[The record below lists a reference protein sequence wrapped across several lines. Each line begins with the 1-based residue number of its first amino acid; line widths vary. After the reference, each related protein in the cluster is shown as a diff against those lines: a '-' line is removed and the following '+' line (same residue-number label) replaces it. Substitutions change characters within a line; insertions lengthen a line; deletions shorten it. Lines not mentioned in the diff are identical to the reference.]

1 MNLQSLKTLNDHFLL
16 TQTVFKIF
24 FQKQQHSRTFPI
36 FSMWIGMVY
45 ERLIVTIT
53 MRVPKRSDTTKSV
66 SSGLLTHSFP
76 IHPFSTP

>member
-16 TQTVFKIF
+16 TQTVFKNF
-24 FQKQQHSRTFPI
+24 FQKQRHSRTFPI

-45 ERLIVTIT
+45 ERLIVMMTV
-53 MRVPKRSDTTKSV
+53 RVPKRSDTTKSV
-66 SSGLLTHSFP
+66 SSELLTHSFP